1 MGLGRGRKFVSLRFY
16 LRISFPPS
24 VVPPVCLASAASEIS
39 YSVYG
44 RPPISSALWPGL
56 FRPNGRFW
64 RYPTTGYRPRSAG
77 SARSAHTLLWGAL
90 ALFIRVRAKSYR
102 PPPLGMG
109 LFGRVSSGRLNGWE
123 LRAVSRLCHRKRVTA
138 RSLEDFL
145 VYRGFILL
153 VEEMPFV
160 GRMLTKGPFI
170 IAYFLVFVK
179 MWGMGYPHPIGLTK

>member
-24 VVPPVCLASAASEIS
+24 RVPPVCLASATSEIS

-77 SARSAHTLLWGAL
+77 SARSAHTFLWGAL
-90 ALFIRVRAKSYR
+90 ALFIRVRAKSLASSFWYGFVWSRLER
-102 PPPLGMG
+102 PIEWLGA
-109 LFGRVSSGRLNGWE
+109 SSGLAPLSQKEG
-123 LRAVSRLCHRKRVTA
+123 
-138 RSLEDFL
+138 D
-145 VYRGFILL
+145 
-153 VEEMPFV
+153 
-160 GRMLTKGPFI
+160 GPF
-170 IAYFLVFVK
+170 
-179 MWGMGYPHPIGLTK
+179 P